1 MVLPQV
7 SINYLAVLVSAVA
20 SMIIGGLWYSP
31 LLFGKLWIKLSNVTP
46 KQIEEAKKKGMTKA
60 YILMFISSLVMAY
73 IIAHFVDYV
82 QAVDMIT
89 ALQLTFWIWLG
100 FIVTVLLSSVL
111 WEGKPVKLFLIN
123 ISHYLVS
130 IGVMSIILSLWV

>member
-1 MVLPQV
+1 MALPQV